1 MDAECQ
7 AKSVSVVEDNEDFYT
22 AQLIAHEIGH
32 RYSHMIYINVP
43 YIFRL
48 TKYANIYVSL
58 RALSHITRELSLILW
73 F

>member
-32 RYSHMIYINVP
+32 RYICNLDPFGSHSYIVK
-43 YIFRL
+43 I
-48 TKYANIYVSL
+48 
-58 RALSHITRELSLILW
+58 
-73 F
+73 